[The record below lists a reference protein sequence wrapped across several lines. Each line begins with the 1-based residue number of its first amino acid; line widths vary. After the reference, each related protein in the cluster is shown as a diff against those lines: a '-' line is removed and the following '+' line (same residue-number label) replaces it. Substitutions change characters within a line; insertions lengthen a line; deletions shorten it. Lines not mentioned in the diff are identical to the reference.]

1 MAMNT
6 KLIAVA
12 SVVLVAA
19 LLTTTAAAQDVDR
32 EIQFE
37 DNVTVGEETTVT
49 YISNIHESPAEVE
62 ADIQITL
69 FVDDEEIDSTTV
81 TREITDGTQ
90 IRANFTH
97 TFESAGERQV
107 RVETLTQALGTEREG
122 SVETTVTVNAAAGA
136 ETNGN
141 ETDTDEGADD
151 EMTTDDGD
159 DAGNETDDG
168 GTTDNETDG
177 EEGGDD
183 SEGEGLP
190 GFTAVVAL
198 VAVAVAAIHR
208 AGS

>member
-1 MAMNT
+1 MDT

-19 LLTTTAAAQDVDR
+19 LLTTTAAAQEVDR

-37 DNVTVGEETTVT
+37 DNVTAGEETTVT
-49 YISNIHESPAEVE
+49 FVSNVEESPAEVE
-62 ADIQITL
+62 ADIDITL
-69 FVDDEEIDSTTV
+69 FVDDEEVDSTTI
-81 TREITDGTQ
+81 TREITDGTE
-90 IRANFTH
+90 IRVNFTH

-122 SVETTVTVNAAAGA
+122 SVEANVTVNAAGGA
-136 ETNGN
+136 ETDGN
-141 ETDTDEGADD
+141 ETDAETDEGADN
-151 EMTTDDGD
+151 ETTTDDGD
-159 DAGNETDDG
+159 DADNETDG
-168 GTTDNETDG
+168 EEDG